1 MNSSYIDELEE
12 RLAEFSADWERA
24 LRKRI
29 FLWRVQLLIGFAVS
43 MLMPLLFPML
53 SWLWLV
59 VLGMSAGSL
68 FSLFKSN
75 INMQKHVN
83 ACREHIRN
91 ARIYE
96 NSTRNEG

>member
-1 MNSSYIDELEE
+1 MNSNYIDELEE
-12 RLAEFSADWERA
+12 RLAEFTSDWERA
-24 LRKRI
+24 LKKRI
-29 FLWRVQLLIGFAVS
+29 FLWRVRLMIGFALSLVI
-43 MLMPLLFPML
+43 PLVFPDL

-59 VLGMSAGSL
+59 VMGMSAGSL

-75 INMQKHVN
+75 INMQKHAN

-96 NSTRNEG
+96 NCSR